1 MATGMTCRSVLSA
14 CLKFSSYVVL
24 RAIQRLTF
32 WLDRESSWLMRVALR
47 DVHRAGGLRL
57 PWCLLTWS
65 LYLCFFIFSSFH
77 ISLMAIFIFLCSFL
91 NFSFWFFHDTYFHDL
106 FILFLLFWSSWL
118 PYLQSFYH
126 HYYIFSS
133 FHFSLFSY
141 FVFFLSSYVFSFN
154 VIDMK

>member
-106 FILFLLFWSSWL
+106 FIFFLLFMSSWL

-126 HYYIFSS
+126 HYCIFSS
-133 FHFSLFSY
+133 FHFSLCSY
-141 FVFFLSSYVFSFN
+141 FVFFLSSYVFFF
-154 VIDMK
+154 

>member
-57 PWCLLTWS
+57 PWCLLTCS
-65 LYLCFFIFSSFH
+65 LYLCFFIFSHFPDGYIYIPLLISKFFLLIFPWYLFSWSFYI
-77 ISLMAIFIFLCSFL
+77 ISSLLEFLIAIFAIFLSSLLHFFIFSFFFIFIFCV
-91 NFSFWFFHDTYFHDL
+91 L
-106 FILFLLFWSSWL
+106 FIF
-118 PYLQSFYH
+118 
-126 HYYIFSS
+126 IC
-133 FHFSLFSY
+133 
-141 FVFFLSSYVFSFN
+141 FFF
-154 VIDMK
+154 

>member
-106 FILFLLFWSSWL
+106 FILFLLFMSSWL

-126 HYYIFSS
+126 YCIFLS

-141 FVFFLSSYVFSFN
+141 LVFFLSSYVFSFN